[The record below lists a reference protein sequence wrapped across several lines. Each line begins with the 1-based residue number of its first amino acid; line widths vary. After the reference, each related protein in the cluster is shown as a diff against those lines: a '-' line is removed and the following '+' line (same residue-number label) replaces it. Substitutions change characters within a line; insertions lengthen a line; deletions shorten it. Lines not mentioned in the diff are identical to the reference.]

1 MRLRGERD
9 LLSGTRGPGRPT
21 RSALAVL
28 AGATLWGTAGASQ
41 ALLADTFPP
50 ATVGALRTAVGG
62 LALGALAVVLRR
74 PTTAPATAATSAT
87 AGTVPAAGR
96 AALLLAG
103 VALVGYQLGF
113 FVGVAALGIAVGT
126 LLAVGSAPFFAGV
139 VAVATGTERPSRR
152 WTVATGAAV
161 VGLALLIRP
170 DGGTTVDGPG
180 VAAALLAGLS
190 FGTFTVVS
198 KRLLAGGRR
207 HVDTVAVPFLLA
219 AVAVLPLL
227 AATPAVRDVTTWS
240 DPTTVAV
247 VAWLGLGATAAGYL
261 LFIVGL
267 RGVPAVVGATLVLM
281 EPLTATLLGVGA
293 FGERLP
299 TTGAVGALLVAAAL
313 LATAVGAG
321 TSPAGTTPTDP
332 QPAR

>member
-1 MRLRGERD
+1 M
-9 LLSGTRGPGRPT
+9 
-21 RSALAVL
+21 
-28 AGATLWGTAGASQ
+28 
-41 ALLADTFPP
+41 
-50 ATVGALRTAVGG
+50 
-62 LALGALAVVLRR
+62 LAVVLRR
-74 PTTAPATAATSAT
+74 LTAAPTSVPMSASVPAVT
-87 AGTVPAAGR
+87 APAAGR

-103 VALVGYQLGF
+103 IALVGYQLGF

-126 LLAVGSAPFFAGV
+126 LLAVGSAPFFAGL
-139 VAVATGTERPSRR
+139 VAVATGMERPSRR
-152 WTVATGAAV
+152 WTVSTAVAV

-170 DGGTTVDGPG
+170 DGGTAVDGPG

-207 HVDTVAVPFLLA
+207 HVDAVAVPFLLA

-227 AATPAVRDVTTWS
+227 AATPAVRDVATWS
-240 DPTTVAV
+240 DPRTVGV

-267 RGVPAVVGATLVLM
+267 RGVHAVVGATLVLM

-293 FGERLP
+293 FDERLGV
-299 TTGAVGALLVAAAL
+299 TGVVGALVVAGAL
-313 LATAVGAG
+313 LTTAVRPGP
-321 TSPAGTTPTDP
+321 SPAGTTPTHP
-332 QPAR
+332 EPAR

>member
-9 LLSGTRGPGRPT
+9 LLSGTRGSGRPT

-41 ALLADTFPP
+41 ALLANTFPP

-62 LALGALAVVLRR
+62 LALGVLAVVLRR
-74 PTTAPATAATSAT
+74 PAAAPANAATAPV
-87 AGTVPAAGR
+87 GGR
-96 AALLLAG
+96 ATLLLAG

-139 VAVATGTERPSRR
+139 VAVATGAERPNRR
-152 WTVATGAAV
+152 WTVSTAAAV
-161 VGLALLIRP
+161 AGLALLIRP
-170 DGGTTVDGPG
+170 DGGTAVDGPG

-207 HVDTVAVPFLLA
+207 HVDAVAVPFLLA

-240 DPTTVAV
+240 DPATVAV

-261 LFIVGL
+261 LFIGGL

-281 EPLTATLLGVGA
+281 EPLTATLLGVGV
-293 FGERLP
+293 FDERLP
-299 TTGAVGALLVAAAL
+299 TTGAVGALVVAAAL
-313 LATAVGAG
+313 LTTAVGVGA
-321 TSPAGTTPTDP
+321 SPAGMTPTDAER
-332 QPAR
+332 AR